1 MSRNFEE
8 LVKKVDELQRQT
20 DEAEGNPDLQ
30 LTLRTQMLY
39 LQYDHYHKGDD

>member
-8 LVKKVDELQRQT
+8 LVKKVDELQRQI

-30 LTLRTQMLY
+30 LTLRIQMLY
-39 LQYDHYHKGDD
+39 LQYDHYHEGDG